1 VGSGRVIKAATGIF
15 LLAFAA
21 LGGCGKKAKTP
32 QGSAS
37 NSRLSGRL
45 SVFHAGSLSVPFR
58 EMVRVFNRDYPAV
71 EVVLEAAGSRTCAR
85 KITDLGKPCDVM
97 VSADYTVIDKLLIPE
112 YASWNIKFATNE
124 MAIVYR
130 DASRRSREI
139 NRRNWY
145 RILMDPGVIFG
156 RSDPDADPCG
166 YRAVLT
172 MKLAGLYYRD
182 ETIPE
187 KLLAKDLNFIRPKET
202 DLLALLEVGAIDYI
216 FLYRSVARQHGLKY
230 LTLPDEINLKRADM
244 ADYYKKVSVKVTGK
258 RPGEF
263 ITKTGAPMVYGVT
276 ILKDAPNEKAAI
288 EFVEFLLRKDRGT
301 AIMEKYGQP
310 SAVPSKSET
319 YDAVPER
326 LKRYALK

>member
-1 VGSGRVIKAATGIF
+1 MA
-15 LLAFAA
+15 
-21 LGGCGKKAKTP
+21 
-32 QGSAS
+32 
-37 NSRLSGRL
+37 
-45 SVFHAGSLSVPFR
+45 
-58 EMVRVFNRDYPAV
+58 
-71 EVVLEAAGSRTCAR
+71 
-85 KITDLGKPCDVM
+85 
-97 VSADYTVIDKLLIPE
+97 SADYTVIDKLLIPE

-156 RSDPDADPCG
+156 RSDPNADPCG

-202 DLLALLEVGAIDYI
+202 DLLALLETGAIDYI
-216 FLYRSVARQHGLKY
+216 FLYRSVARQHGLKC

-276 ILKDAPNEKAAI
+276 ILKNAPNEKAAI
-288 EFVEFLLRKDRGT
+288 EFVDFLLRKDRGT

-310 SAVPSKSET
+310 SAVPSESET